1 MLNKLLDFRLKDI
14 KKYSLIILLSPIF
27 LNSTI
32 NILSNVDFL
41 QTIDNNLSNLFSFF
55 LAVIF
60 YYYLSSSIKQLFN
73 LNSMSLSIVFFFT
86 SFFIIDLVFLPI
98 TKLFSFSNT
107 FYFTI
112 SLWIVIFLIKLKNIK
127 IIFMIISYFC
137 LRLFNYIYIDNL
149 YLKNEYIELNTDVS
163 LQWFPLAK
171 IIYENNF
178 FFGLENNLIE
188 GQGLFLSYIQ
198 SLIHLINFHT
208 EEFLFFNLNSNIFI
222 LFGILLI
229 FDLQIHYKN
238 KIFSS
243 FVLILLLFNN
253 DWLYYLL
260 VNSLMLEGLVS
271 FFIAV
276 YIFNFVKFKE
286 SRAKFSNLFYLFFGT
301 MALTKQFVSLTFLL
315 FCLIGFIIFKNK
327 INFLVA
333 FIPFTLNNVYQFI
346 YLRKTNYV
354 TYTNDLDYVDLF
366 LDILFFRDLNIHNIY
381 LIIRNFW
388 IDKPTSLIFIY
399 FFLFLLFNVL
409 VNKKNTEIYYLKN
422 FFIIV
427 NIVLVFILYISYWQ
441 NIELE
446 SSYRYILNMFYL
458 IYIGLISDLDSFEK
472 I

>member
-178 FFGLENNLIE
+178 FF
-188 GQGLFLSYIQ
+188 
-198 SLIHLINFHT
+198 
-208 EEFLFFNLNSNIFI
+208 
-222 LFGILLI
+222 
-229 FDLQIHYKN
+229 
-238 KIFSS
+238 
-243 FVLILLLFNN
+243 
-253 DWLYYLL
+253 
-260 VNSLMLEGLVS
+260 
-271 FFIAV
+271 
-276 YIFNFVKFKE
+276 
-286 SRAKFSNLFYLFFGT
+286 R
-301 MALTKQFVSLTFLL
+301 
-315 FCLIGFIIFKNK
+315 
-327 INFLVA
+327 
-333 FIPFTLNNVYQFI
+333 
-346 YLRKTNYV
+346 LRK
-354 TYTNDLDYVDLF
+354 
-366 LDILFFRDLNIHNIY
+366 
-381 LIIRNFW
+381 
-388 IDKPTSLIFIY
+388 
-399 FFLFLLFNVL
+399 
-409 VNKKNTEIYYLKN
+409 
-422 FFIIV
+422 
-427 NIVLVFILYISYWQ
+427 
-441 NIELE
+441 
-446 SSYRYILNMFYL
+446 
-458 IYIGLISDLDSFEK
+458 
-472 I
+472 

>member
-1 MLNKLLDFRLKDI
+1 MLNKLLDFGLKGF

-32 NILSNVDFL
+32 NILSNVNLL
-41 QTIDNNLSNLFSFF
+41 QIINNNLLNLFSFF
-55 LAVIF
+55 LAAIF

-107 FYFTI
+107 FYFTV
-112 SLWIVIFLIKLKNIK
+112 SLWIITFLTKFKNIK

-149 YLKNEYIELNTDVS
+149 HLKNEYIELNTDVS
-163 LQWFPLAK
+163 LQWLPLAK

-198 SLIHLINFHT
+198 SLIHLLNFHT

-229 FDLQIHYKN
+229 FDLQIDYKN

-276 YIFNFVKFKE
+276 YIFNFVKYKE
-286 SRAKFSNLFYLFFGT
+286 LGAKFSNLFYLFFGT

-315 FCLIGFIIFKNK
+315 FCLTGLIIYKNR

-333 FIPFTLNNVYQFI
+333 FIPFTLNNIYQFI

-366 LDILFFRDLNIHNIY
+366 LDILFFRDLNLHNIY

-409 VNKKNTEIYYLKN
+409 VNNKNTEIYYLKN

-427 NIVLVFILYISYWQ
+427 NIFLVFILYISYWQ